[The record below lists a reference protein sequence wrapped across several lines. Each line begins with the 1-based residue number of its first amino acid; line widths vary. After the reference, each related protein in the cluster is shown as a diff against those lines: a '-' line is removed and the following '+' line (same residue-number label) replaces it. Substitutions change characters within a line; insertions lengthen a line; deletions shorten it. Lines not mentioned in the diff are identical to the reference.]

1 MEIFSIRLNKVL
13 AENKIS
19 MYRLAKDLQCSKTT
33 VTNWCYGLNE
43 PRATDIARL
52 AIYFDVTA
60 DYLLGLEDETGGKVR
75 ISHSFNNNSGSIN
88 FKA

>member
-1 MEIFSIRLNKVL
+1 MEIFSQRLNKVIT
-13 AENKIS
+13 ENKIT

-33 VTNWCYGLNE
+33 VTNWCYGLCE

-60 DYLLGLEDETGGKVR
+60 DYLLGLEDETGGK
-75 ISHSFNNNSGSIN
+75 IYNNYGVHNGN
-88 FKA
+88 VKF